1 MLNSS
6 VKTESGTEEIT
17 AYTVDEVS
25 EYLPKLKFLTKRRNK
40 KSYLYATDY
49 MTLDTETSHAGEDRG
64 WIYQWAIKL
73 ADIYVYGRK
82 PSELVQFFGL
92 VRRHYLLDS
101 MRLIIVYIHNS
112 SYDIQYLKH
121 YLKEYDPQLE
131 IMATDAHSILIC
143 DILGFRILC
152 SYRLSGLSLDLFSKT
167 YAAKYRKAVGEID
180 YTVIRYQDTELREI
194 DWYYMFSD
202 VASQYD
208 AIHGYIT
215 SRGYKY
221 AFQAPYTSTGFVRSD
236 CRKASEKAINW
247 HTKFQAQALTLE
259 QYNLCRQAFMGG
271 LTIASWKYSGETVR
285 SERLKHLDFTSS
297 YPARIMMDYFPK
309 GKPFNHGTIT
319 DMETL
324 RSALDTYCC
333 VFVAIFYGLRIKPGI
348 TAPYIPSSKAIYKE
362 NILKLNGKVVSA
374 DLFAMALT
382 EIDFELIERQ
392 YTYEELSINDMVC
405 FNRGPAPDFLKRQI
419 MKYYDGKCKLK
430 KSDPRLYMAAKANL
444 NSIYGMTATALT
456 RPSYKLDPD
465 MIIEEVEENPAK
477 QLKKYY
483 DSYNSFLPYQYCLY
497 VTAHSRKAL
506 IDMIECCGY
515 DHFLY
520 CDTDSVFYLE
530 TDENRQRLEE
540 MNRKTK
546 ERAIAAGAYIDD
558 NILGYATA
566 EAPLRAFRA
575 LHAKC
580 YAAEEQD
587 KNGEYKLSVTIAGIP
602 KKSTKWIDGK
612 PVTMTNA
619 EELESIDNLTD
630 GFIFR
635 HCGGTRIVYN
645 EDVPRIENIDG
656 HETELASSAVIL
668 NIEKE
673 ISDTMWT
680 FGKDYEILET
690 NISTKIE

>member
-1 MLNSS
+1 MLNSK
-6 VKTESGTEEIT
+6 VKTESSTEEIT
-17 AYTVDEVS
+17 AYTADEVA
-25 EYLPKLKFLTKRRNK
+25 EHLPKLKFLTKRRNK

-49 MTLDTETSHAGEDRG
+49 MTLDTETSHDGEDRG
-64 WIYQWAIKL
+64 WIYQWAVKF

-82 PSELVQFFGL
+82 PSELVRFFGL
-92 VRRHYLLDS
+92 VRRHYMLDS
-101 MRLIIVYIHNS
+101 MRSIIVYIHNS

-121 YLKEYDPQLE
+121 YLKEYDPAIE

-180 YTVIRYQDTELREI
+180 YTVIRYQDTELTDI
-194 DWYYMFSD
+194 DWFYMFSD

-208 AIHGYIT
+208 AINGYIA

-221 AFQAPYTSTGFVRSD
+221 AFQAPYTSTGFVRAD

-247 HTKFQAQALTLE
+247 HAKFQAQALTLE
-259 QYNLCRQAFMGG
+259 HYNLCRQAFMGG

-285 SERLKHLDFTSS
+285 SEKLRHLDFTSS

-309 GKPFNHGTIT
+309 GKPFNHGEVK
-319 DMETL
+319 DMKTL
-324 RSALDTYCC
+324 SSALDTYCC
-333 VFVAIFYGLRIKPGI
+333 VFVAIFYGLKIKPGI

-362 NILKLNGKVVSA
+362 NILKLNGKLVSA

-430 KSDPRLYMAAKANL
+430 HSDPRLYMASKASVNC
-444 NSIYGMTATALT
+444 IYGMTATALT

-506 IDMIECCGY
+506 IDMVECCGY

-530 TDENRQRLEE
+530 TDENRKALEE
-540 MNRKTK
+540 MNAAIKD
-546 ERAIAAGAYIDD
+546 RAIAAGAYIDD

-580 YAAEEQD
+580 YAAEEID
-587 KNGEYKLSVTIAGIP
+587 KSGEYHLSVTIAGIP
-602 KKSTKWIDGK
+602 KRSTKWIDGK

-619 EELESIDNLTD
+619 EELKNIDNLND

-645 EDVPRIENIDG
+645 EDVQRIENING
-656 HETELASSAVIL
+656 HDTELASSAVIL